1 MKKILLGAIA
11 AVVLSGTAFAA
22 DLPARTYT
30 KAPPPVAPVWTDP
43 WSGFYVGL
51 NAGGAVGNSSAVGII
66 GCPPIVGYL
75 CNPTVALA
83 NGALVG
89 ATASGSKSGSGFT
102 GGVLAGYN
110 WHRGLFVYGVESDFG
125 SMHFALTNGG
135 SAPSI
140 NPGLLGSTFTD
151 GTTIHSDWL
160 ATLRGRIGYL
170 ASPNLL
176 VYGTGGLALT
186 NLSVSNFYTDNFG
199 GALALGGAIE
209 NSTVSKVKT
218 GYAVGA
224 GAEWALGPR
233 WKIRAEYLYVDFG
246 SLTTLGNVTIAGIA
260 VNPFQSSAD
269 LKVNLIR
276 GGVTYSF

>member
-1 MKKILLGAIA
+1 MMRTLALVLAALAI
-11 AVVLSGTAFAA
+11 SGSAFA
-22 DLPARTYT
+22 
-30 KAPPPVAPVWTDP
+30 KPPRQPLAATQATTTEIDP
-43 WSGFYVGL
+43 WSGLYVGL
-51 NAGGAVGNSSAVGII
+51 NAGGALGNSSAVGTI

-89 ATASGSKSGSGFT
+89 ATASGSKSGSDFT

-110 WHRGLFVYGVESDFG
+110 WHRGLFVYGVESDFD
-125 SMHFALTNGG
+125 SMHFNLTNGG

-140 NPGLLGSTFTD
+140 NPGLAGSTFTD
-151 GTTIHSDWL
+151 GTTTHSDWL
-160 ATLRGRIGYL
+160 ATFRGRIGYL

-199 GALALGGAIE
+199 AGAIE
-209 NSTVSKVKT
+209 NSAVSKVKT

-224 GAEWALGPR
+224 GAEWALDPR

-246 SLTTLGNVTIAGIA
+246 SITTLGNVTIAGVA
-260 VNPFQSSAD
+260 VNPFQSFAD
-269 LKVNLIR
+269 LKVSLIR
-276 GGVTYSF
+276 CGLTYSF